1 MKTAMALAL
10 LLALSAVGCRDAR
23 KASIEAFL
31 REGEAAV
38 EAGDRAALERLV
50 ALDYGDPYGEDRAAV
65 VRRVLRLHRRAKNL
79 DVEVRDVD
87 IDLPDDEAAPVRVT
101 LRVILHGEGI
111 EHTAE
116 AEALASHRRI
126 RLLLRH
132 EGSAWVVQ
140 RAQIAYSLFK

>member
-1 MKTAMALAL
+1 MALG
-10 LLALSAVGCRDAR
+10 LALTAAGCRDAR

-50 ALDYGDPYGEDRAAV
+50 ALDYGDPYGQDRAAV
-65 VRRVLRLHRRAKNL
+65 VRRVLRLHHRAKNL

-87 IDLPDDEAAPVRVT
+87 IDLPDDEAALVPVT
-101 LRVILHGEGI
+101 LRVVLHGEGI

-116 AEALASHRRI
+116 AQALARHRRI
-126 RLLLRH
+126 RLLLRPQ
-132 EGSAWVVQ
+132 GSTWVVQ
-140 RAQIAYSLFK
+140 RAQITYSLFR